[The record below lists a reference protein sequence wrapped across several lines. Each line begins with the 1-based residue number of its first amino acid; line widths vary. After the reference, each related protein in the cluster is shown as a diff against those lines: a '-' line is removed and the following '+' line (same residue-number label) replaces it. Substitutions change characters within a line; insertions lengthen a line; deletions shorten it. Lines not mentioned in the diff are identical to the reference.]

1 MSRRGRPTIPSFSLL
16 TILSIIVNSLV
27 KMGTTPSGLSAKRLA
42 SARKTLQSNPAVLN
56 LVSARAGS
64 GDLRSSSMIGNR
76 TLSKIGWV
84 DCESERWVERS
95 RRWRYVIARW
105 RIGGFAFIHC
115 FESAKRGGC
124 QNTFQAVRQLFPR
137 DCQGQL
143 TFLILHIARCN
154 QTRNDIPKVI

>member
-1 MSRRGRPTIPSFSLL
+1 
-16 TILSIIVNSLV
+16 
-27 KMGTTPSGLSAKRLA
+27 
-42 SARKTLQSNPAVLN
+42 
-56 LVSARAGS
+56 
-64 GDLRSSSMIGNR
+64 MIGNR

-84 DCESERWVERS
+84 DCESERWVERR

-124 QNTFQAVRQLFPR
+124 QNVFQAVRQLFPR